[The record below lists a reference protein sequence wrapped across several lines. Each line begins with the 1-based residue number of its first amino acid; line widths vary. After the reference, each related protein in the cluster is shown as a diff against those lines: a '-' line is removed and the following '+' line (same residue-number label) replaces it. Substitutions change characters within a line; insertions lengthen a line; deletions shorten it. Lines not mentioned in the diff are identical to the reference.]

1 MTLHFYFARKF
12 LWTFLG
18 ISVVFAVLLALIDLV
33 EELQDFPEL
42 AFLEV
47 LEIVL
52 LNLPRANYEILPLVM
67 HGGSTTATLIGGALG
82 VAVMLMAGTEVSW
95 LIETLATPEQPLPE
109 STVTEYSP
117 GLPTVA

>member
-67 HGGSTTATLIGGALG
+67 I
-82 VAVMLMAGTEVSW
+82 
-95 LIETLATPEQPLPE
+95 LAQPEPL
-109 STVTEYSP
+109 
-117 GLPTVA
+117 